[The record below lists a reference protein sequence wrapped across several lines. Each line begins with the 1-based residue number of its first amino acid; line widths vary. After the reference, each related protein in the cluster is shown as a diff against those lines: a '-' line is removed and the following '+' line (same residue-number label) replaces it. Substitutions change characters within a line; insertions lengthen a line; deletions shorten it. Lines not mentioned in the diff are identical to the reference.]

1 MTPQTLCTYQFFPVG
16 IHGKQYFKCTQLLL
30 FLGFMVPK
38 KELGEQEQRR
48 LIRTGGYE
56 TLNARTWRAHQCY
69 GPEWQLCVTASLCP
83 WLNEALI
90 SDMFLCLPCNDSLH
104 GLHSDQ
110 SLQTSALSLLPVIF
124 SLKPGSQFD
133 GWTEG
138 WAAGQ
143 RQLRQTAIQ
152 GCCWNYSSTFAFTL
166 FRLLHFTLKNYFVE
180 SYLSKLKNDKKSSF
194 CFVSLN
200 YFIGLKVFHWT
211 LHTNLGIVGIKE
223 V

>member
-1 MTPQTLCTYQFFPVG
+1 MRLSMPEPGVHISATVQNGSFVLLRACVLDLMRLWSVTCFSVCHVMTVFMDF
-16 IHGKQYFKCTQLLL
+16 TQ
-30 FLGFMVPK
+30 
-38 KELGEQEQRR
+38 
-48 LIRTGGYE
+48 
-56 TLNARTWRAHQCY
+56 
-69 GPEWQLCVTASLCP
+69 
-83 WLNEALI
+83 I
-90 SDMFLCLPCNDSLH
+90 SPCK
-104 GLHSDQ
+104 
-110 SLQTSALSLLPVIF
+110 TSALSLLPVIF

-211 LHTNLGIVGIKE
+211 LHTKLGIVGIKE